1 MDCNNF
7 VTNFDQFLLFGFAY
21 SYLNKVITFSR
32 NKISCN
38 TSTSGKLPNNKII
51 GRTNKNFYLRFEFRY
66 KSTHLSCF
74 WYNYNFINIHI
85 KNCWNSSLCYRFS
98 STVWSWTVQFQIIK
112 LLSKIYSFFEWF
124 SKSMHLPP
132 YISNI
137 LMKNSTPYLL
147 PEILNISLI
156 AYFVIALTVNVLP
169 DPVYPYAKHVTI
181 PFWKMT
187 GNRSLIEN

>member
-1 MDCNNF
+1 
-7 VTNFDQFLLFGFAY
+7 
-21 SYLNKVITFSR
+21 
-32 NKISCN
+32 
-38 TSTSGKLPNNKII
+38 
-51 GRTNKNFYLRFEFRY
+51 
-66 KSTHLSCF
+66 
-74 WYNYNFINIHI
+74 
-85 KNCWNSSLCYRFS
+85 
-98 STVWSWTVQFQIIK
+98 
-112 LLSKIYSFFEWF
+112 
-124 SKSMHLPP
+124 MHLPP